1 MSTREPE
8 PVRQLMEQAISA
20 HEAVAAQL
28 RLSPSDLRC
37 LNLVASEPDMTPSR
51 LAEVSGLTAG
61 AITGVLDRLEA
72 DGFVRRL
79 PDASDRRRSTIEL
92 DTQRWADVDRAYAP
106 LVRRADSL
114 GRGLDDRRR
123 GAVERYLADLTDVLG
138 QEARRLW
145 AATRGGMVDG
155 VYLAPAAEATSARL
169 VLATGA
175 PRVNVSRA
183 ALGQRLLLVAET
195 AATRLQLKP
204 AVNDDPMIRAT
215 FVGPPPDIRNDG
227 GLVAMRYRR
236 RVIDVRS
243 REITAELSPA
253 LDWSIEVSGGITD
266 LEADLASLRLRGLD
280 VRGGVNH
287 LQLRLPRP
295 SGTVRLRVEG
305 GSSDARISRPA
316 EVPVALVVRGGGD
329 IRIDGRRM
337 KSSGAEVRLESDAF
351 SSTPDRYEVEIHGG
365 AAQLRI
371 TAYR

>member
-1 MSTREPE
+1 
-8 PVRQLMEQAISA
+8 MEQAISA

-37 LNLVASEPDMTPSR
+37 LNLAASEPDMTPSR
-51 LAEVSGLTAG
+51 LAELSGLTAG
-61 AITGVLDRLEA
+61 AITGVLDRLEME
-72 DGFVRRL
+72 GFLRRL

-92 DTQRWADVDRAYAP
+92 NLGRWADVDRAYAP
-106 LVRRADSL
+106 LVRQADSL
-114 GRGLDDRRR
+114 SRALGDSRR
-123 GAVERYLADLTDVLG
+123 GTVDRYLADLTNVLS
-138 QEARRLW
+138 QEAKRLW

-155 VYLAPAAEATSARL
+155 VYLAPAADATSGRL

-195 AATRLQLKP
+195 AATRLRLKP
-204 AVNDDPMIRAT
+204 AVSDDPLIRAT
-215 FVGPPPDIRNDG
+215 FAGPPPDIRNDG

-253 LDWSIEVSGGITD
+253 VDWAIEVSGGITD
-266 LEADLASLRLRGLD
+266 LEADLASLRLSAID

-305 GSSDARISRPA
+305 GSSAARISRPA
-316 EVPVALVVRGGGD
+316 GVPVALVVRGGGD
-329 IRIDGRRM
+329 IRFDGRRT
-337 KSSGAEVRLESDAF
+337 KSSGAEVRLESDTF
-351 SSTPDRYEVEIHGG
+351 SSTPDRYVVEIHGG
-365 AAQLRI
+365 AAELRV
-371 TAYR
+371 TADR